1 MKDAMVLTLKIC
13 SAMKTPAYPI
23 WQSIRQSLMQADS
36 SDDTNS
42 IERHFAFNQCRVL
55 VYESFSESEIEY
67 HFWPVTRQSP
77 FNNLSKKRYFIHL
90 IQFFFPV
97 Y

>member
-1 MKDAMVLTLKIC
+1 MVLTLEIC

-67 HFWPVTRQSP
+67 HFWPVTRRSP